1 MTAGKKIDQRAILSS
16 VTVLLL
22 VVVLILGAL
31 YYQTSSQVST
41 LESRLSMSQV
51 QASSQ
56 VSQISSLQSSVSKQ
70 YSILNL
76 SVIQVLVKDLN
87 VTFPAGHSSNIFQL
101 ATFKANNSG
110 YIQVSGPGGG
120 NAYYYIGIAN
130 ALYSQNQTYFYSPLG
145 PLVIPVLPGNN
156 VIDLSYRAYG
166 DIALPEVANITIVY
180 YY

>member
-1 MTAGKKIDQRAILSS
+1 MTVVEKTDQRVILYS
-16 VTVLLL
+16 VVVLLL
-22 VVVLILGAL
+22 VVVTILGGL
-31 YYQTSSQVST
+31 YYQASSQVST
-41 LESRLSMSQV
+41 LGSQLSMTQV

-56 VSQISSLQSSVSKQ
+56 ASQISTLQSSVSKQ
-70 YSILNL
+70 QSILNL
-76 SVIQVLVKDLN
+76 SVAQVLVKDLN
-87 VTFPAGHSSNIFQL
+87 VTFPPGHSSNILQL

-110 YIQVSGPGGG
+110 YIQVSGPAGG
-120 NAYYYIGIAN
+120 NAYYYIGITN

-156 VIDLSYRAYG
+156 VIDLSYRAFG